1 MLRKLEN
8 IMHSI
13 ERRVA
18 ELESKVADNRLKIV
32 VVLDGETEAEALRRA
47 GYPADSRVVFC
58 SEVDARL

>member
-1 MLRKLEN
+1 MTAT
-8 IMHSI
+8 I

-18 ELESKVADNRLKIV
+18 ALEDKAFDNSMKVL
-32 VVLDGETEAEALRRA
+32 LLMDGETEAEALLRS